1 MRPLA
6 VAHLTAIEL
15 SPCELID
22 AAAEAGFEAVCLR
35 LLPAG
40 RVDPTRTDPGPLAET
55 RSRLDHHGLGVIDV
69 EVIRLRPS
77 LDLDAIAPAIE
88 AAATIGARHLL
99 AIGEDGEDEQLAE
112 QLHALCLRAAPLGLR
127 PMLEFIPFTVVR
139 TVRQAAAIVRAAD
152 HPAAGVLVDPLH
164 LQRSG
169 GSPAQVQALARSHP
183 ELFPYAQLC
192 DARLAAPRGGALYE
206 EAVTDRLLP
215 GDGQLP
221 LRELLDALPAQ
232 APLSVETPV
241 KALAALPPSERV
253 ARAGQAVRSWLSR

>member
-1 MRPLA
+1 VRPLA

-22 AAAEAGFEAVCLR
+22 AAVGAGFDAVCLR
-35 LLPAG
+35 LLPGG
-40 RVDPTRTDPGPLAET
+40 RVDPTRTDPGPLAEIS
-55 RSRLDHHGLGVIDV
+55 SRLAHHGVGVIDV

-112 QLHALCLRAAPLGLR
+112 QLHALCLRAAPVGLR

-139 TVRQAAAIVRAAD
+139 TVEQAAAIVRAAD

-169 GSPAQVQALARSHP
+169 GSPAHVKALAESHP
-183 ELFPYAQLC
+183 ELFPYAQFC
-192 DARLAAPRGGALYE
+192 DARRATGADLYQ
-206 EAVTDRLLP
+206 EAVTDRLFP
-215 GDGQLP
+215 GDGELP

-241 KALAALPPSERV
+241 KALAGLPPRERV
-253 ARAGQAVRSWLSR
+253 ARAGTAVRRWLEG

>member
-1 MRPLA
+1 VRPLA
-6 VAHLTAIEL
+6 VAHLTAIDL

-22 AAAEAGFEAVCLR
+22 AAAGAGFDAVCLR

-40 RVDPTRTDPGPLAET
+40 RLDPARTDPGPLAET
-55 RSRLDHHGLGVIDV
+55 RSRLADHGCGVLDV

-88 AAATIGARHLL
+88 AAATVGARHLL

-112 QLHALCLRAAPLGLR
+112 QLHALCLRASPLGLR

-139 TVRQAAAIVRAAD
+139 TIEQAVAIVDAAD

-164 LQRSG
+164 LRRSG
-169 GSPAQVQALARSHP
+169 GSPAQVKALADSHP
-183 ELFPYAQLC
+183 KLFPYAQLC
-192 DARLAAPRGGALYE
+192 DARLAAPPGGALYE

-215 GDGQLP
+215 GDGELP

-241 KALAALPPSERV
+241 KALAGLPSAERV
-253 ARAGQAVRSWLSR
+253 ARTGQAVRGWLEG